1 MNIKLNWISL
11 CVFVVVAL
19 TGCKTPIDPDFSY
32 SPEMPKAG
40 ERVTFTNITEEGEY
54 WNWTFGDGGKSTA
67 KNPTYVFKKPG
78 MYDVVLMAD
87 SNDNYVRTRQITVYD
102 TIPSIYIDKESVK
115 YYETVK
121 LSALVYNPY
130 NYAITYKWSFSSN
143 AISSDVV
150 DGESTLASVSV
161 FFNQRNIEET
171 VNLQIQLGDSI
182 YNVSKTFLIQDVPAR
197 SLLIAEQ
204 DGKILRKRIFEK
216 GFEAYTETSIQA
228 GIHPFYMQALSNKLY
243 IFDAGTHVSSVRA
256 ELDGKMGDGN
266 IRKIDLTTE
275 TGFEIIHN
283 KNVGAEHGFYNGFV
297 DGSTIYWTD
306 FGQFVYKTPNNNT
319 VLGNFEWN
327 GSAQT
332 TVPYYLINMESLN
345 AFYPELTIDHMNG
358 GIYYYD
364 TYYYLAKGGSG
375 NGLYKFSLSP
385 LTQGGKI
392 LSGLSIRAFTIDHI
406 NQNIYF
412 SVTAPA
418 DKIGF
423 WVASLSGTKLALI
436 DNAPMDSPAK
446 FISGIVVDNVSSK
459 VYWAY
464 RAPEGTTESDIL
476 ANPNHRTG
484 IKSVR
489 LAKSGLINVDKAVV
503 YFAPDVSAYGLALD
517 EVQK

>member
-1 MNIKLNWISL
+1 M
-11 CVFVVVAL
+11 CVFVVVAI
-19 TGCKTPIDPDFSY
+19 TGCKTPIDPDFTY

-130 NYAITYKWSFSSN
+130 NYTITYKWTFSSN
-143 AISSDVV
+143 AISNDVV
-150 DGESTLASVSV
+150 DRESTLASVSV

-171 VNLQIQLGDSI
+171 VNLQIQLGDST

-197 SLLIAEQ
+197 SLLIAQQ
-204 DGKILRKRIFEK
+204 DGKILRQRIFDN
-216 GFEAYTETSIQA
+216 GFEAFTETAINA
-228 GIHPFYMQALSNKLY
+228 GKHPFYMQALSNKLY
-243 IFDAGTHVSSVRA
+243 IFDAGTHVSAVRA
-256 ELDGKMGDGN
+256 DLNGKTGDGN
-266 IRKIDLTTE
+266 IRKIDFATGTE
-275 TGFEIIHN
+275 IEIIHN
-283 KNVGAEHGFYNGFV
+283 RNVGAEHGFYNGFV
-297 DGSTIYWTD
+297 DGTSICWTD
-306 FGQFVYKTPNNNT
+306 FSQFVYKTANNNT
-319 VLGNFEWN
+319 VLGAFDWR
-327 GSAQT
+327 GSAGAQSA
-332 TVPYYLINMESLN
+332 VPYYLISTESLN
-345 AFYPELTIDHMNG
+345 PFYPELTNDQMSG
-358 GIYYYD
+358 GMYYYD

-375 NGLYKFSLSP
+375 KGLYKFSLSP
-385 LTQGGKI
+385 LTERGRI
-392 LSGLSIRAFTIDHI
+392 LSDLSIRAFTIDHI

-423 WVASLSGTKLALI
+423 WVATLSGTKVELI
-436 DNAPMDSPAK
+436 DNAPMDNPAK
-446 FISGIVVDNVSSK
+446 FITGIVVDNVSNK

-464 RAPEGTTESDIL
+464 RAPEGTNESDIL
-476 ANPNHRTG
+476 ANPTRRTG

-489 LAKSGLINVDKAVV
+489 LAKTGLINVDKAVV
-503 YFAPDVSAYGLALD
+503 YFAPDVSAYGIAID